1 MVAWAQIVAGLV
13 SAGTAA
19 PTDSDALELYAG
31 GNLSLYGGGN
41 LELYGDRL
49 SLYAGGSLELY
60 AGGSL
65 ELYGSGAPTA
75 FDSVPIIFQYIL

>member
-31 GNLSLYGGGN
+31 G
-41 LELYGDRL
+41 
-49 SLYAGGSLELY
+49 
-60 AGGSL
+60 SL

-75 FDSVPIIFQYIL
+75 FDSIPIIFRYIL